1 MGDINWFAGQGPKGP
16 NSDVPKA
23 QIIPAGTNKA
33 SEPNIWAGE
42 IPKKAPVNGNIE
54 LSALDVHAGALSAA
68 REAVMKGAEL
78 ALVEVPKNIYDCQY
92 QEAAGGIYQ
101 IMDGGRAIGYAANS
115 YKR

>member
-1 MGDINWFAGQGPKGP
+1 
-16 NSDVPKA
+16 
-23 QIIPAGTNKA
+23 
-33 SEPNIWAGE
+33 
-42 IPKKAPVNGNIE
+42 
-54 LSALDVHAGALSAA
+54 
-68 REAVMKGAEL
+68 MKGAEL